1 MASDDVE
8 IISVLGKRTREVDAS
23 NFACLICTDLMFE
36 PTVFQCGHSVCFKCF
51 LNLRRKI
58 PARCPSCNEL
68 VSQATR
74 NHFLRS
80 LIESTFPEEYNRAK
94 ITNER
99 LTLVHA
105 LQAKYL
111 SFGIHTSKPIPDHVV
126 AKIIKILNHLNA
138 WENPSFVRE
147 LSKHLSDTCIFF
159 ASENMH
165 CFQGASLTSFL
176 YFSWLKPEPQRL
188 PPSQPQPAA
197 SVPPSASGIAA
208 ANVQR
213 PPSFVQGAPQPA
225 ASGNAQLQR
234 QPQLVQPQQQ
244 NVSYIVIANIGDHW
258 FPESK

>member
-36 PTVFQCGHSVCFKCF
+36 PTVFQCGHSVCFKCS

-94 ITNER
+94 IANER

-105 LQAKYL
+105 LQAKYP

-147 LSKHLSDTCIFF
+147 LSKHLSDTCIFS
-159 ASENMH
+159 ASEKMQ
-165 CFQGASLTSFL
+165 CFNGARLASILS
-176 YFSWLKPEPQRL
+176 FSWFKPDPQR
-188 PPSQPQPAA
+188 PPQP
-197 SVPPSASGIAA
+197 PPSASGIAA
-208 ANVQR
+208 TTAQR
-213 PPSFVQGAPQPA
+213 PLLFVSGAQPQPA

-234 QPQLVQPQQQ
+234 PPQVVQPQQQ
-244 NVSYIVIANIGDHW
+244 NASYIVIANIGDHW